1 MRTFLLR
8 RLFTIVLV
16 WLGVILLTFLIT
28 NVIPSDPVALRLGP
42 KASPEAITFWRH
54 EYGLDQPLTNQ
65 FIHYISNLL
74 KGDLG
79 VSIFSGRSI
88 SKDIG
93 IYLPAT
99 LELAL
104 SAILVTLLAGIP
116 FGVLAAR
123 RRGSWLDRFVM
134 GLSSFGLAVPLFWLG
149 LVLQLIF
156 YRQID
161 LLPLDSR
168 ITLTFGAPVHL
179 TGLYVF
185 DSLLSLDWQRFAS
198 SLMHLVLPT
207 ITLSLF
213 TLGGVA
219 RMVRASTLEN
229 LTADYARMARAKGA
243 TEARVFW
250 GHVVRNSLLPTVTV
264 LGNTFNALLAGV
276 FVVEVVFNW
285 PGIGWYATKSILAA
299 DYIAVMGVTLVIAMI
314 STTLNLLVDILYG
327 VLDPRIQYS

>member
-1 MRTFLLR
+1 MRAFLIR
-8 RLFTIVLV
+8 RIFTIILV
-16 WLGVILLTFLIT
+16 WLGVILLTFIIT

-42 KASPEAITFWRH
+42 KASPDAIAYWRH
-54 EYGLDQPLTNQ
+54 AYGLDQPLPKQ
-65 FIHYISNLL
+65 FIDYVGNLL
-74 KGDLG
+74 QADLG
-79 VSIFSGRSI
+79 VSIFSGRQI
-88 SKDIG
+88 SQDITT
-93 IYLPAT
+93 YLPAT

-104 SAILVTLLAGIP
+104 SAILVTILIGIP
-116 FGVLAAR
+116 LGVQAAR
-123 RRGSWLDRFVM
+123 NKGGGLDRFVM

-149 LVLQLIF
+149 LVLQLLF
-156 YRQID
+156 YRQLD

-168 ITLTFGAPVHL
+168 INLFLGGPEHI
-179 TGLYVF
+179 TGLYVL
-185 DSLLSLDWQRFAS
+185 DSLLTLDIQRLSS
-198 SLMHLVLPT
+198 SLAHLILPT
-207 ITLSLF
+207 VTLSLF

-229 LTADYARMARAKGA
+229 LSADYTRMARAKGA
-243 TEARVFW
+243 TETRIFW

-285 PGIGWYATKSILAA
+285 QGIGWYATKSILSA
-299 DYIAVMGVTLVIAMI
+299 DYTAIMGVTLIIAII

>member
-8 RLFTIVLV
+8 RLLSIVLV
-16 WLGVILLTFLIT
+16 WLGVILLTFVIT

-42 KASPEAITFWRH
+42 KASPEAISYWRH
-54 EYGLDQPLTNQ
+54 EYGLDQPLVNQ
-65 FIHYISNLL
+65 FLSYIKNLL
-74 KGDLG
+74 RGDLG
-79 VSIFSGRSI
+79 SSIFSGRSI

-104 SAILVTLLAGIP
+104 AAILVTIFGGIP
-116 FGVLAAR
+116 LGVFAAK
-123 RRGSWLDRFVM
+123 RRGGWLDHLVM
-134 GLSSFGLAVPLFWLG
+134 SLSSFGLAVPLFWLG
-149 LVLQLIF
+149 LVLQLFF
-156 YRQID
+156 YRQMD

-168 ITLTFGAPVHL
+168 ITIYLGSPVHV
-179 TGLYVF
+179 TGLYVL
-185 DSLLSLDWQRFAS
+185 DSLISLDWQRLAS
-198 SLMHLVLPT
+198 SLAHLVLPT
-207 ITLSLF
+207 ITLSMF

-229 LTADYARMARAKGA
+229 MTADYARMARAKGA
-243 TEARVFW
+243 TESRVFW

-299 DYIAVMGVTLVIAMI
+299 DYYAIMGVTLLIAMI

-327 VLDPRIQYS
+327 LLDPRIQYS

>member
-8 RLFTIVLV
+8 RVFTIILV
-16 WLGVILLTFLIT
+16 WLGVILLTFIIT

-42 KASPEAITFWRH
+42 KASPEAIAYWRH
-54 EYGLDQPLTNQ
+54 EYGLDQPLPKQ
-65 FIHYISNLL
+65 FVDYVGNLL
-74 KGDLG
+74 RGDLG
-79 VSIFSGRSI
+79 VSIFSGRQI
-88 SKDIG
+88 GRDIAL
-93 IYLPAT
+93 YLPAT

-104 SAILVTLLAGIP
+104 SAILITILAGIP
-116 FGVLAAR
+116 LGVQAAR
-123 RRGSWLDRFVM
+123 HKGSLLDRFVM

-149 LVLQLIF
+149 LVLQLLF
-156 YRQID
+156 YRQFD

-168 ITLTFGAPVHL
+168 ITLYLGAPEHI
-179 TGLYVF
+179 TGLYVV
-185 DSLLSLDWQRFAS
+185 DSLLSLDLQRLGS
-198 SLMHLVLPT
+198 SLTHLILPT

-213 TLGGVA
+213 TLGAVA

-229 LTADYARMARAKGA
+229 LNADYARMARAKGA

-250 GHVVRNSLLPTVTV
+250 SHVVRNSLLPTVTV

-285 PGIGWYATKSILAA
+285 QGIGWYATKSILSA
-299 DYIAVMGVTLVIAMI
+299 DYTAIMGVTLIIAII

-327 VLDPRIQYS
+327 ALDPRIQYS